1 MRAGVSSAC
10 SSRRARYSGVGRH
23 SLYASRTGSGIAIS
37 GSIETSWPISPIG
50 KIGVR
55 SSGPAG
61 SPVRG
66 LSGGSGS
73 PRGAGGRVTPGGGG
87 AASARGGFGV
97 WGGIGAALIQGG
109 GGGGG

>member
-23 SLYASRTGSGIAIS
+23 SLYASRTGSGIGIS

-61 SPVRG
+61 SPVAG
-66 LSGGSGS
+66 LSGGSG
-73 PRGAGGRVTPGGGG
+73 GAGGAGRRVDPGGGG
-87 AASARGGFGV
+87 VVPPKRDFGGGV
-97 WGGIGAALIQGG
+97 GAALISTGDEARG
-109 GGGGG
+109 